1 MKKDTSMKPETKL
14 GIFTVVGLIIFGFS
28 LYFLGGLSVTRSY
41 ELNVTFADVSGLPVK
56 APVKLSGV
64 EVGRVKQI
72 KIEDGQVVVVAEVHR
87 DVPIYRDARF
97 SVVMTGIIGTKYLKV
112 EQGNPASG
120 ALQPGQY
127 VQGIDEVPMDV
138 MISQTMG
145 SIKEFV
151 DSVNR
156 HGEFGDKLNETMNEV
171 RQLSANLNQL
181 VAQMKPYLSRSVQNL
196 DVASARLNE
205 LMAKADSLMTS
216 LEQGEGVIGSLIKD
230 PQMKADVKDSVKDL
244 KETMGEVKT
253 FVSKMSRFRVYWD
266 YDFYYMPGPSLATS
280 DLALEI
286 YPASGYTFYRA
297 GIANIGNEDDT
308 LDPKDYLEKNKFD
321 VRFGLYNKWATIS
334 AGLIRGAGGVA
345 LELKPFYDTEFL
357 ERFTFT
363 GEFSDWGRDRTI
375 NGRLFNKP
383 NLSYGVDFR
392 FNRYFSVGAWARDAL
407 ETNDFALKANISFN
421 DEDISSFF
429 GLAAMA
435 GT

>member
-1 MKKDTSMKPETKL
+1 MKEMKPETKL
-14 GIFTVVGLIIFGFS
+14 GIFTVLGIIVFGFS
-28 LYFLGGLSVTRSY
+28 LYFLGGFSVTRSY
-41 ELNVTFADVSGLPVK
+41 DLNIKFADVSGLPIK

-64 EVGRVKQI
+64 EVGKVKQI
-72 KIEDGQVVVVAEVHR
+72 KIENGDVIVVAEIR
-87 DVPIYRDARF
+87 EDTPIYRGAQF
-97 SVVMTGIIGTKYLKV
+97 SVVMTGIIGSKYLKIV
-112 EQGNPASG
+112 QGNPAAG
-120 ALQPGQY
+120 LLKGGEY
-127 VQGIDEVPMDV
+127 VEGLNELPMDA
-138 MISQTMG
+138 MITQTMS

-151 DSVNR
+151 DSVNNQ
-156 HGEFGDKLNETMNEV
+156 GQFGDKLNQTMNEV

-196 DVASARLNE
+196 DVASARLND

-230 PQMKADVKDSVKDL
+230 PQMKEDVKSSVKDL

-253 FVSKMSRFRVYWD
+253 FVGKMSRFRVYWD
-266 YDFYYMPGPSLATS
+266 YDFFYMPGPALATS

-286 YPASGYTFYRA
+286 YPSSGYTFYRA
-297 GIANIGNEDDT
+297 GIANIGNEDDK
-308 LDPKDYLEKNKFD
+308 LDSKDYLEKNKFD
-321 VRFGLYNKWATIS
+321 VRFGLYNQWATVS

-345 LELKPFYDTEFL
+345 LELKPFYDREFL

-363 GEFSDWGRDRTI
+363 GEFSDWGRDRMI

-392 FNRYFSVGAWARDAL
+392 FNRFFSVGAWARDAL
-407 ETNDFALKANISFN
+407 ETNDFAVKANISFN
-421 DEDISSFF
+421 DQDISSFF

-435 GT
+435 GS

>member
-1 MKKDTSMKPETKL
+1 MKPETKL
-14 GIFTVVGLIIFGFS
+14 GIFTVLGIIVFGFS

-41 ELNVTFADVSGLPVK
+41 DVNVTFSDVSGLPVK

-72 KIEDGQVVVVAEVHR
+72 KIEKGQVVVVAEINE
-87 DVPIYRDARF
+87 DIEIYRNARF
-97 SVVMTGIIGTKYLKV
+97 SVVMTGIIGSKYLKV
-112 EQGNPASG
+112 EQGTPSAGVLKAGDYIQG
-120 ALQPGQY
+120 A
-127 VQGIDEVPMDV
+127 DEVPMDA
-138 MISQTMG
+138 MIAQTMS

-151 DSVNR
+151 ESVNAQGQF
-156 HGEFGDKLNETMNEV
+156 GEQLNRTMDEV
-171 RQLSANLNQL
+171 HQLSANLNQL
-181 VAQMKPYLSRSVQNL
+181 VAQMRPYLSRSAQNL
-196 DVASARLNE
+196 DEVL
-205 LMAKADSLMTS
+205 AKADALMDS
-216 LEQGEGVIGSLIKD
+216 LEQSEGLIGSLIND
-230 PQMKADVKDSVKDL
+230 PQMKEDVQSSMKDL

-253 FVSKMSRFRVYWD
+253 FVGKMSRFRVYWD
-266 YDFYYMPGPSLATS
+266 YDFYYLPEPALATS

-297 GIANIGNEDDT
+297 GIANIGNEDDA
-308 LDPKDYLEKNKFD
+308 LDSKDYLEKNQFD
-321 VRFGLYNKWATIS
+321 VRFGLYNKWATVS

-345 LELKPFYDTEFL
+345 LELKPFYDTDFL

-435 GT
+435 GS

>member
-1 MKKDTSMKPETKL
+1 MKPETKL
-14 GIFTVVGLIIFGFS
+14 GIFTVLGIIVFGFS

-41 ELNVTFADVSGLPVK
+41 DVNVTFSDVSGLPVK

-72 KIEDGQVVVVAEVHR
+72 KIEKRQVVVVAEINE
-87 DVPIYRDARF
+87 DIEIYRNARF
-97 SVVMTGIIGTKYLKV
+97 SVVMTGIIGSKYLKV
-112 EQGNPASG
+112 EQGTPSAGVLKAGDYIQG
-120 ALQPGQY
+120 A
-127 VQGIDEVPMDV
+127 DEVPMDA
-138 MISQTMG
+138 MIAQTMS

-151 DSVNR
+151 ESVNAQGQF
-156 HGEFGDKLNETMNEV
+156 GEQLNRTMDEV
-171 RQLSANLNQL
+171 HQLSANLNQL
-181 VAQMKPYLSRSVQNL
+181 VAQMRPYLSRSAQNL
-196 DVASARLNE
+196 DEVL
-205 LMAKADSLMTS
+205 AKADALMDS
-216 LEQGEGVIGSLIKD
+216 LEQSEGLIGSLIND
-230 PQMKADVKDSVKDL
+230 PQMKEDVQSSMKDL

-253 FVSKMSRFRVYWD
+253 FVGKMSRFRVYWD
-266 YDFYYMPGPSLATS
+266 YDFYYLPEPALATS

-297 GIANIGNEDDT
+297 GIANIGNEDDA
-308 LDPKDYLEKNKFD
+308 LDSKDYLEKNQFD
-321 VRFGLYNKWATIS
+321 VRFGLYNKWATVS

-363 GEFSDWGRDRTI
+363 GEFSDWGRDRVI

-383 NLSYGVDFR
+383 NLTYGVDFR
-392 FNRYFSVGAWARDAL
+392 FNRYFSVGAWVRDAL
-407 ETNDFALKANISFN
+407 ETNDFAVKANVSFN

-435 GT
+435 GS

>member
-1 MKKDTSMKPETKL
+1 
-14 GIFTVVGLIIFGFS
+14 
-28 LYFLGGLSVTRSY
+28 
-41 ELNVTFADVSGLPVK
+41 
-56 APVKLSGV
+56 
-64 EVGRVKQI
+64 
-72 KIEDGQVVVVAEVHR
+72 
-87 DVPIYRDARF
+87 
-97 SVVMTGIIGTKYLKV
+97 MTGIIGSKYLKIV
-112 EQGNPASG
+112 QGNPAAG
-120 ALQPGQY
+120 LLKGGEY
-127 VQGIDEVPMDV
+127 VEGLNELPMDA
-138 MISQTMG
+138 MITQTMS

-151 DSVNR
+151 DSVNNQ
-156 HGEFGDKLNETMNEV
+156 GQFGDKLNQTMNEV

-196 DVASARLNE
+196 DVASARLND

-230 PQMKADVKDSVKDL
+230 PQMKEDVKSSVKDL

-253 FVSKMSRFRVYWD
+253 FVGKMSRFRVYWD
-266 YDFYYMPGPSLATS
+266 YDFFYMPGPALATS

-286 YPASGYTFYRA
+286 YPSSGYTFYRA
-297 GIANIGNEDDT
+297 GIANIGNEDDK
-308 LDPKDYLEKNKFD
+308 LDSKDYLEKNKFD
-321 VRFGLYNKWATIS
+321 VRFGLYNQWATVS

-345 LELKPFYDTEFL
+345 LELKPFYDREFL

-392 FNRYFSVGAWARDAL
+392 FNRFFSVGAWARDAL
-407 ETNDFALKANISFN
+407 ETNDFAVKANISFN
-421 DEDISSFF
+421 DQDISSFF

-435 GT
+435 GS